1 MITSMHVENF
11 KCFKDFDIK
20 LDSFNVLIGPND
32 TGKTAFLELIRVLG
46 AMRECN
52 QPATDWHHI
61 SAGSGVP
68 LGEESHWQGNSSNQ
82 LYVNTVGDDAV
93 FAGGALGFV
102 VLSAKGNLHHGLH
115 PRGARFPT
123 QFRQAASEYSQWLD
137 RTLRSVAY
145 YKLNPDA
152 LRQPSPVLESA
163 LKQDGAGLPTFL
175 DDLQRT
181 HRSAFARIEGELNS
195 RFRWYREVLIS
206 KTKQTYP
213 DVKKTKFE
221 PRDSFA
227 LKFRTSLGVDMPC
240 GSVSDGVMLSL
251 AFLAVANA
259 PEKPTILLVEEPE
272 NGVHYASLK
281 DIVETLRQLA
291 TDKGVQVI
299 LTTHSPYLLD
309 CVQPEEVHVF
319 AKDEESAVRAGR
331 LSDHP
336 DVEKVRKHFMT
347 GAIWTG
353 LKDEDIVNKTGEFG

>member
-11 KCFKDFDIK
+11 KCFKDFDIE
-20 LDSFNVLIGPND
+20 LGPFNVLIGPND
-32 TGKTAFLELIRVLG
+32 TGKTAFLELIRLLAILCRQAEHTSWAQVCQESG
-46 AMRECN
+46 I
-52 QPATDWHHI
+52 PA
-61 SAGSGVP
+61 
-68 LGEESHWQGNSSNQ
+68 GEESHWQSNSSNQ

-102 VLSAKGNLHHGLH
+102 VLSAKGKLHHGLQ

-123 QFRQAASEYSQWLD
+123 QFRQATSEYSQWLD
-137 RTLRSVAY
+137 STLRSVAY
-145 YKLNPDA
+145 YKLDPDA
-152 LRQPSPVLESA
+152 LRQPSPVLEGR
-163 LKQDGAGLPTFL
+163 LREDGTGLPTFL

-181 HRSAFARIEGELNS
+181 QRSVFARIEGELNS
-195 RFRWYREVLIS
+195 RFPWYREVLIS
-206 KTKQTYP
+206 KTQRTYS
-213 DVKKTKFE
+213 DLKNKKVETK
-221 PRDSFA
+221 DSFV

-240 GSVSDGVMLSL
+240 ATVSDGVMLSL
-251 AFLAVANA
+251 AFLAIANA

-309 CVQPEEVHVF
+309 CIQPEEVHVF
-319 AKDEESAVRAGR
+319 VKDEEGAVRAGT

-336 DVEKVRKHFMT
+336 DVESLKNHFMT
-347 GAIWTG
+347 GEIWTG
-353 LKDEDIVNKTGEFG
+353 FKDEDIVNKTGEFG